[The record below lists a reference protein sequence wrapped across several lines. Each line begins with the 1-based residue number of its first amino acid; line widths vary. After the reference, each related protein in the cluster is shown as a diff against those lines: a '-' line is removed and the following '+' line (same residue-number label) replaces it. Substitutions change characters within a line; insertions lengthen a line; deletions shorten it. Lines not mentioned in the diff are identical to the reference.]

1 LPSIGYYTAIGNP
14 VSSWAAILKVEEYQ
28 MQSEKVHFT
37 KEKETLLFTLYGKA
51 LHSLAKNPVLRDEWA
66 ENAVDHIDY
75 DFGRLKVR
83 EYESLLI
90 ASRAR
95 QFDIFTDQY
104 LSAHPNAT
112 VLHLGC
118 GMDSRIFRIDP
129 PPSVRWFD
137 IDYPD
142 VIELRKHLFP
152 ERTGYNMIGS
162 SLSDL
167 GWLENVPAD
176 RPVMVVAEGVMMYL
190 TEEIVKQ
197 LLNGIVNHFPSGQI
211 VFDAWNHLA
220 LRGAQHRGIKETGAS
235 FGWAIDDPQDIRK
248 LEPRLQLVKEF
259 RTTELVA
266 YTRMSW
272 VMRALVHVMDV
283 FPSLRRMNRVL
294 LYQF

>member
-1 LPSIGYYTAIGNP
+1 
-14 VSSWAAILKVEEYQ
+14 

-51 LHSLAKNPVLRDEWA
+51 LHSRSINPVLRDKWA
-66 ENAVDHIDY
+66 EDAVNRIDY
-75 DFGRLKVR
+75 DFEKLKVR

-95 QFDIFTDQY
+95 QFDLFADQY
-104 LSAHPNAT
+104 ISEHPRAT
-112 VLHLGC
+112 VLQLGC
-118 GMDSRIFRIDP
+118 GMDSRIFRVDP
-129 PPSVRWFD
+129 PASVRWFD

-152 ERTGYNMIGS
+152 QRNGYSLIGS
-162 SLSDL
+162 SLAEL

-176 RPVMVVAEGVMMYL
+176 EPVMVVAEGVMMYL

-197 LLNGIVNHFPSGQI
+197 LLNSIVNHFSSGQI

-220 LRGAQHRGIKETGAS
+220 LRGAQRRGIKETGAS
-235 FGWAIDDPQDIRK
+235 FGWAIDDPEDIRK

-259 RTTELVA
+259 RTNELVA

-272 VMRALVHVMDV
+272 SMRALVGIMDI

>member
-1 LPSIGYYTAIGNP
+1 
-14 VSSWAAILKVEEYQ
+14 
-28 MQSEKVHFT
+28 MQSEKVQFT

-51 LHSLAKNPVLRDEWA
+51 LHSRSTNPVLHDKWA
-66 ENAVDHIDY
+66 EDAINHINY
-75 DFGRLKVR
+75 DFGKLKVR

-90 ASRAR
+90 ACRAK
-95 QFDIFTDQY
+95 QFDIFTTQY
-104 LSAHPNAT
+104 ISAHPEVT

-118 GMDSRIFRIDP
+118 GMDSRIFRVNP
-129 PPSVRWFD
+129 PPTVQWFD

-142 VIELRKHLFP
+142 VIELRRRLFP
-152 ERTGYNMIGS
+152 DHTEYTMIGS

-167 GWLENVPAD
+167 GWLEETPAD
-176 RPVMVVAEGVMMYL
+176 RPAMIVAEGVMMYL
-190 TEEIVKQ
+190 TEDTVKQ
-197 LLNGIVNHFPSGQI
+197 LINRITNHFPSGQL

-220 LRGAQHRGIKETGAS
+220 LRGAQRRGIKGTGAT
-235 FGWAIDDPQDIRK
+235 FGWAIDDPRDITE

-259 RTTELVA
+259 RTNELVA

-272 VMRALVHVMDV
+272 AMRALVHVMDA